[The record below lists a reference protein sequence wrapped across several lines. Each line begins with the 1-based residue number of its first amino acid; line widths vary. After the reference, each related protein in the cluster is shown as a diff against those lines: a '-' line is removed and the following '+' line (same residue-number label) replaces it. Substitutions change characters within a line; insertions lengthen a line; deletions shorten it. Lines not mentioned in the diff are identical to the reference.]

1 MTTFGAP
8 WNPPRSRS
16 SRAPTTSPSTGATPR
31 SVPPSPAAGSSPCT
45 TEPVGTG
52 QVADTVRLQLTY
64 DDAGTP
70 GPATLVAKVP
80 AADETSRAGA
90 RFSRTYEIEASFY
103 RDLAPILPVRTP
115 NCHHA
120 AHDPETDGYVVLLE
134 DVAPARQGDQMD
146 GCPVPDI
153 AAAIDELV
161 LLQGPRWGD
170 ETLLEIP
177 WLHRSS
183 PEAIDGTGRPRH
195 ATPSVRSR
203 STTPS
208 ASTPTPWRS
217 STASCRDSTASC
229 GAGPDRGRSSTGT
242 SGPTTCC
249 SAANGSS
256 SSTGR
261 PSGWA
266 RAVRSQLPAR
276 GQPHARRPR
285 AHEATL
291 VDRYVQGLVDQGVDV
306 DRDHV
311 WEQYRRYSFG
321 GLIMAIVASFLV
333 QRTDRGDEMFLT
345 MARAPCP
352 PGPRPR
358 RRGIDRVPTH
368 LTRVFPATGV

>member
-1 MTTFGAP
+1 MVGAVGGSGYVRTPMEPATVPFVQGADDLTVDWCNAALGPALAGGRVVAVTTQ
-8 WNPPRSRS
+8 
-16 SRAPTTSPSTGATPR
+16 
-31 SVPPSPAAGSSPCT
+31 
-45 TEPVGTG
+45 PVGTG

-64 DDAGTP
+64 DDAGTG

-103 RDLAPILPVRTP
+103 RDLAPTLPVRTP
-115 NCHHA
+115 ICHHA

-134 DVAPARQGDQMD
+134 DVAPARQGDQME

-170 ETLLEIP
+170 ERLLEIP

-183 PEAIDGTGRPRH
+183 PEAIDGLVALSH
-195 ATPSVRSR
+195 SPSGRSR

-208 ASTPTPWRS
+208 VSTPTPWRS
-217 STASCRDSTASC
+217 STASCRSSTATC
-229 GAGPDRGRSSTGT
+229 GPGPVRGRSSTAT
-242 SGPTTCC
+242 SAPTTCC
-249 SAANGSS
+249 SVRNGSS

-261 PSGWA
+261 PSAWA
-266 RAVRSQLPAR
+266 RRSSDVSYLLGASLTPDD
-276 GQPHARRPR
+276 RRQ
-285 AHEATL
+285 HEAAL
-291 VDRYVQGLVDQGVDV
+291 VDRYVQGLVGQGVDV

-311 WEQYRRYSFG
+311 LGAVPALPFG

-333 QRTDRGDEMFLT
+333 QRTDRGDEMFIT
-345 MARAPCP
+345 MAERHARQALDLDAE
-352 PGPRPR
+352 GL
-358 RRGIDRVPTH
+358 IW
-368 LTRVFPATGV
+368 